1 MTGWHDEDSQEKKQF
16 WKMTGLVICET
27 YCLRVAWRT
36 PIRGP
41 TIAPVQT
48 WSWIFSLAWIG
59 LKKTGLEWLN
69 LQGEVL
75 TQGLEGGGPPSP
87 RTAGVNLP
95 EREKVDDGDGQD
107 KVDDDLCEALL
118 VLAIV
123 DIRRNWMNNSWPT
136 LHIHHDVQRLV
147 PGGADDDNGDHLLV

>member
-1 MTGWHDEDSQEKKQF
+1 MELLMTGWHDEDSQEKKQF

-95 EREKVDDGDGQD
+95 EREKRLIMVMV
-107 KVDDDLCEALL
+107 KIRLMMTCVKPCLSLL
-118 VLAIV
+118 
-123 DIRRNWMNNSWPT
+123 
-136 LHIHHDVQRLV
+136 
-147 PGGADDDNGDHLLV
+147 